1 MAFPCL
7 STQVARAVDGG
18 RTRIL
23 NTPNLILIGAGASMV
38 AALGTAVGSVG
49 VFFVRQLSPRLEDGL
64 LSLAAGI
71 MMAASIFSLLLP
83 ALEFAE
89 IQFGHRELS
98 VVFVIAGLLS
108 GAVALALI
116 HRLVPHEHF
125 FLGREG
131 PETEKL
137 SRIWLFIIAIT
148 LHNFPEGMAVG
159 VGFAGGDMGNGLT
172 LMTGIGLQNVPEGLA
187 VSISL
192 LSAGYTRRVAFLV
205 GSLTGLAE
213 PIGGLIGSAA
223 VSFAGPVV
231 PLALAFAAGAMLFI
245 ISDEIIPETHRGGF
259 ENLATF
265 SLLTGFCLMLL
276 LDTVVG

>member
-1 MAFPCL
+1 VAFPCF
-7 STQVARAVDGG
+7 STQAASAVDGG

-89 IQFGHRELS
+89 IQFGRRELS
-98 VVFVIAGLLS
+98 VVLVIAGLLS

-172 LMTGIGLQNVPEGLA
+172 LMTGIGLQNIPEGLA

-192 LSAGYTRRVAFLV
+192 LSAGYARRVAFLV

-213 PIGGLIGSAA
+213 PIGGLLGSAA

-276 LDTVVG
+276 LDTLVG